1 MIRFF
6 LVFILLSYQNITF
19 GQCSEF
25 SNFHYLDLDSLLK
38 KNNANII
45 NDKTFGIHYSKFY
58 FDHKNGDLHILKSIN
73 ILDSF
78 DLQIDTTLFNDLN
91 SNHFGTINPSDFF
104 NEIIEVLTIITTE
117 NNFYVFSSING
128 CQMIDLL
135 PDFINQYFPP
145 MSEAEKNKYWDVLQP
160 RFQRFYNYC
169 LEALQMSDACER

>member
-135 PDFINQYFPP
+135 PDFINQYFIGKDKFELITTLYKNFVCNSPSTMDNPP
-145 MSEAEKNKYWDVLQP
+145 LKKMNF
-160 RFQRFYNYC
+160 RN
-169 LEALQMSDACER
+169 